1 MTKTTQFLSM
11 AFLVLAGAMIMGC
24 TREQQPEDPSGNVV
38 IRTATI
44 SLDGSEPT
52 RALSE
57 GGVKTLAA
65 DEQIAV
71 VYEKDN
77 GSYAKVVA
85 TLAPG
90 DIAEGGK
97 SATIT
102 VPLTD
107 PKTDGVV
114 KYIYPVSCRYGP
126 G

>member
-52 RALSE
+52 RVLTE

-77 GSYAKVVA
+77 DSYAKVVA
-85 TLAPG
+85 TLAPA
-90 DIAEGGK
+90 DIAEGAT

-107 PKTDGVV
+107 P
-114 KYIYPVSCRYGP
+114 
-126 G
+126 